1 MDNTTVLN
9 LTKQEVGFSMP
20 KRYPE
25 GKLTQ
30 SDHGELEFRI
40 TAVDGRV
47 VMDWGQPVQWVGLT
61 PSEARAIADALVRQ
75 AEEAERQLDDL

>member
-1 MDNTTVLN
+1 MSN
-9 LTKQEVGFSMP
+9 K
-20 KRYPE
+20 YPE

-30 SDHGELEFRI
+30 SDGELEFRI

-75 AEEAERQLDDL
+75 AEEAERQIDDL